1 MAKQTGNKSSK
12 KAPLTEFDLLNLFN
26 ERKQPKRIE
35 GELSCYNDKYYYP
48 LSDRNLESTI
58 LEALREELEELGSA
72 RKIKAV
78 AYLVKTQKYEDIISG
93 EKMGLLGFANG
104 VLDFTTW
111 TFWDYTDKNRLFQ
124 PITYCLPVSYAYNI
138 HDQLMYPH
146 LIPPNMLFLNDKAFS
161 TPYADQF
168 FRQIANGDNLLVM
181 RIYEMIGYI
190 ISPDTS
196 AKSFFL
202 LQGEPNT
209 GKSVLGKFLE
219 GYFPR
224 ELVTALDISRLG
236 GQYLP
241 DALATSRLNL
251 SMDLANGELSKKA
264 VAVLKMLTGDDLITH
279 EVKYKDAKPHRG
291 QCKLVFATNHSLKM
305 TEPDK
310 AFLDRV
316 VCIPFRYSIP
326 KALQNPWLL
335 QRLHE
340 ERESI
345 TMKALFYYRMFLFRN
360 RQFSGADRFRPDV
373 DYHLAPNDTIKEF
386 VTECCILGEGFEYT
400 RDLFECYRKYCAKS
414 KYRAIESQ
422 SGFSQRLSAL
432 YGSLLEAHRQR
443 DKEGSGENIRGFQGI
458 RITHSMDGETN
469 SDDNYNEQL
478 LRTNTQTINV

>member
-1 MAKQTGNKSSK
+1 MANKTRKKASK
-12 KAPLTEFDLLNLFN
+12 KAPLTEFDLFDLFN
-26 ERKQPKRIE
+26 ERKKLIKIE
-35 GELSCYNDKYYYP
+35 GVLSYYSDQYFCP
-48 LSDRNLESTI
+48 LSDRDLESTI
-58 LEALREELEELGSA
+58 LDTLRGELEELGSA

-78 AYLVKTQKYEDIISG
+78 AYLIKTHKYEDILSG

-111 TFWDYTDKNRLFQ
+111 TFWDYSDENRPFQ
-124 PITYCLPVSYAYNI
+124 PITYKLPVSYNLTV
-138 HDQLMYPH
+138 HSQLMNPH
-146 LIPPNMLFLNDKAFS
+146 LVHPNLSFFNWNNYF
-161 TPYADQF
+161 TPYADSF
-168 FRQIANGDNLLVM
+168 FNQIANGDKWLIM

-190 ISPDTS
+190 ISPDTT

-209 GKSVLGKFLE
+209 GKSVIGKFLE

-279 EVKYKDAKPHRG
+279 EVKYKDAKPYRG
-291 QCKLVFATNHSLKM
+291 QCKLVFATNHSLKIS
-305 TEPDK
+305 EPDK

-326 KALQNPWLL
+326 KAQQNPLLL
-335 QRLHE
+335 QMLHH
-340 ERESI
+340 ERERI
-345 TMKALFYYRMFLFRN
+345 TMKALFCYRLYLYRN

-386 VTECCILGEGFEYT
+386 VTECCIFGEGFEYT
-400 RDLFECYRKYCAKS
+400 RDLFECYKKFCAKN
-414 KYRAIESQ
+414 KYRATESQ

-469 SDDNYNEQL
+469 SDDNYNEEL